1 MQAISLLLVWCAW
14 MGDARA
20 VGNNELSRDDRKV
33 LTPLQALS
41 ESLLAVSPTISK
53 KRDLG
58 ATRRGAPVR
67 SRRAPKMA
75 SVKELRR
82 RVKSV
87 QTSIKITSS
96 MRMVAAAKVAKA
108 SDLNAEFKPN
118 IVYTQNMV
126 DFLKGKLGDWQNEI
140 PIVAPRK
147 VKKVLLIATSGD
159 RGLCGGFNSKA
170 IKKVVQRKAQLEKKG
185 LKVELVAIG
194 EKVRKYLGRRYD
206 LRAEIPLGKPAAEDC
221 QEWIEQM
228 SPWLVEGYLNGDYDK
243 VEIIYT
249 QFISMISCEPTIKT
263 ILPYTE
269 VGSEEELA
277 ELTSEDGELDVQL
290 DVPPVPEGEEF
301 MGWKLELDQSPDFL
315 VEWMGEMFL
324 TSALLTT
331 QLETFASELS
341 SRVLAMQTATDN
353 AEELSAKLIQLMN
366 RKRQGRVTQEMCE
379 IAGGAIAF
387 DDEA

>member
-1 MQAISLLLVWCAW
+1 MQTISLLLVWCAW
-14 MGDARA
+14 IGDARA
-20 VGNNELSRDDRKV
+20 VGSNE

-75 SVKELRR
+75 SIKDLRR
-82 RVKSV
+82 RTKSV

-108 SDLNAEFKPN
+108 SELNAEYKPN
-118 IVYTQNMV
+118 IVFTQNTV
-126 DFLKGKLGDWQNEI
+126 EFLKGKLGDWQNEI
-140 PIVAPRK
+140 PIVAPRE

-170 IKKVVQRKAQLEKKG
+170 IKKVVKRKEQLEKKG
-185 LKVELVAIG
+185 LEVELVAIG
-194 EKVRKYLGRRYD
+194 EKMRKYLGRRYP
-206 LRAEIPLGKPAAEDC
+206 LRAELPLGKPAAEDC
-221 QEWIEQM
+221 HSWVEDM
-228 SPWLVEGYLNGDYDK
+228 APWLVKGYLDGDYDK
-243 VEIIYT
+243 VEVVYT
-249 QFISMISCEPTIKT
+249 QFVSMISCEPKVKT
-263 ILPYTE
+263 LLPYTE
-269 VGSEEELA
+269 LGGDEEIA
-277 ELTSEDGELDVQL
+277 AITSEDGELDVEL
-290 DVPPVPEGEEF
+290 EAVPEGEEF
-301 MGWKLELDQSPDFL
+301 KDWAFELDQSPDFL
-315 VEWMGEMFL
+315 IEWMGELFL
-324 TSALLTT
+324 TSAILTT
-331 QLETFASELS
+331 WLETFASELS

-366 RKRQGRVTQEMCE
+366 RKRQGKVTQEMCE

-387 DDEA
+387 DDA